1 MTPSPIQLIIVLVIV
16 LLLFGAKK
24 IPELAKGLGTGMR
37 EFKQGASGEIE
48 DDKKNDA
55 ESKTDKDSANAPASD
70 DSRDVRAEDDSSA
83 TGDTH
88 SAEGTSETSKTE
100 QRS

>member
-1 MTPSPIQLIIVLVIV
+1 VTPSPIQLIIVLVIV

-37 EFKQGASGEIE
+37 EFKQGASGEIG
-48 DDKKNDA
+48 DDKKNDDEA
-55 ESKTDKDSANAPASD
+55 ESSTDKEAANAPASD
-70 DSRDVRAEDDSSA
+70 NSQDGRSGDESSNESS
-83 TGDTH
+83 D
-88 SAEGTSETSKTE
+88 ETSGASKTE

>member
-37 EFKQGASGEIE
+37 EFRQGASGELE
-48 DDKKNDA
+48 DDKNDGGG
-55 ESKTDKDSANAPASD
+55 ESKADKESANAPTPED
-70 DSRDVRAEDDSSA
+70 GQDVRYEDEASGENNES
-83 TGDTH
+83 
-88 SAEGTSETSKTE
+88 SKTE